1 MKTKSQKALTKFN
14 RIYDQLLEKGYS
26 PNQHMTDLY
35 ARVNGG
41 KAQWNVEQMESLTPV
56 QMSKQFKASN
66 GQTAYQVEKM
76 YRKVN
81 QAKDLVS
88 HLNATKTRSMRDGSG
103 ILPTDTYNMSPAMQE
118 AVDNI
123 YKGNITKGTKQ
134 MFASRTSMSKNI
146 ERKAMEEFVS
156 EPFYNKKNGAFVLTD
171 PRTYDIAA
179 KVSLTKATA
188 YEDART
194 TAAERNAKD
203 IAQMKEIFKGFKTGE
218 YKYGAA
224 ISEKIGDVF
233 KENKGLREKYTM
245 KKGKEYRV
253 DFTKLANFDEN
264 DFDATDPNAV
274 MRPLGSIARLTVDRL
289 MQNTGVNKELR
300 PSDASAIKRATT
312 YTEKADLNQNS
323 MLMKMVKDKFSEL
336 FKYSPV
342 FDYFFGNTALDSDT
356 SQTNMITAVRIV
368 NENDIDLV
376 ALYDDMVLLRPDNNT
391 MVSNFINDLQ
401 NGKYRIRGILAHLA

>member
-1 MKTKSQKALTKFN
+1 MKTKSQRALTKFN
-14 RIYDQLLEKGYS
+14 RIYNQLLEKGYS
-26 PNQHMTDLY
+26 PTQYLVDLH

-41 KAQWNVEQMESLTPV
+41 KAQWNVSQMQDLTPV
-56 QMSKQFKASN
+56 QMSKCFKASN
-66 GQTAYQVEKM
+66 GETAYQVEKM

-81 QAKDLVS
+81 HAKDLVS
-88 HLNATKTRSMRDGSG
+88 HLNATKTRSMKDGSG

-123 YKGNITKGTKQ
+123 YKGNITQDIKQ

-156 EPFYNKKNGAFVLTD
+156 EPFYNKTNGAFVLTD
-171 PRTYDIAA
+171 PRTFDIAA

-188 YEDART
+188 YEDAHT
-194 TAAERNAKD
+194 TAAERNARD
-203 IAQMKEIFKGFKTGE
+203 IAQMKEIFNGFKTGE

-224 ISEKIGDVF
+224 ISEQIGSVLTQ
-233 KENKGLREKYTM
+233 NKGLREKYTV

-274 MRPLGSIARLTVDRL
+274 VRPLGTIARLTVDKL

-300 PSDASAIKRATT
+300 PNDASAIKRATT
-312 YTEKADLNQNS
+312 YTEKVDLNNNS
-323 MLMKMVKDKFSEL
+323 QLMQMVKDKFSEL
-336 FKYSPV
+336 FKYSPI

-368 NENDIDLV
+368 NENDIDLE
-376 ALYDDMVLLRPDNNT
+376 ALYNDMVLLRPDNST
-391 MVSNFINDLQ
+391 MVSNFINNLQ
-401 NGKYRIRGILAHLA
+401 NGKYRMKQTN

>member
-1 MKTKSQKALTKFN
+1 MKTNSQKVLTKFN
-14 RIYDQLLEKGYS
+14 RIYNQYLEKGYQ
-26 PNQHMTDLY
+26 PTQRLVDLH

-41 KAQWNVEQMESLTPV
+41 KAQWNMSQMQNLTPV
-56 QMSKQFKASN
+56 QMSKQFKTSS
-66 GQTAYQVEKM
+66 GETAYNVEKM

-88 HLNATKTRSMRDGSG
+88 HLNATKTRSMKDGSG
-103 ILPTDTYNMSPAMQE
+103 ILPTDTYNMSNAMQE

-134 MFASRTSMSKNI
+134 MFASRISMSKNI

-156 EPFYNKKNGAFVLTD
+156 EPFYNKTNGAFVLTD
-171 PRTYDIAA
+171 PRTFDVAA

-194 TAAERNAKD
+194 TVAERNAKD
-203 IAQMKEIFKGFKTGE
+203 IAQMKEIFNGFKTGE

-224 ISEKIGDVF
+224 ISEQIGSVLAQ
-233 KENKGLREKYTM
+233 NKGLREKYTV

-274 MRPLGSIARLTVDRL
+274 VRPLGTIARLTVDKL
-289 MQNTGVNKELR
+289 MQNTGVNKKLR
-300 PSDASAIKRATT
+300 PADASAIKRATT

-323 MLMKMVKDKFSEL
+323 QLMQMVKDKFSEL
-336 FKYSPV
+336 FKYSPI

-368 NENDIDLV
+368 NENDIDLE
-376 ALYDDMVLLRPDNNT
+376 ALYNDMVLLRPDNST

-401 NGKYRIRGILAHLA
+401 NGKYRMKQTN

>member
-1 MKTKSQKALTKFN
+1 MKTNSQKALTKFN
-14 RIYDQLLEKGYS
+14 RIYNQFLEKGYS
-26 PNQHMTDLY
+26 PTQRLVDLH

-41 KAQWNVEQMESLTPV
+41 KAQWNMSQMENLTPV
-56 QMSKQFKASN
+56 QMSKYFKTSS
-66 GQTAYQVEKM
+66 GETAYQAEKM

-88 HLNATKTRSMRDGSG
+88 HLNATKTRSMKDGSG
-103 ILPTDTYNMSPAMQE
+103 ILPTDEYKMSPAMQE

-134 MFASRTSMSKNI
+134 MFASRISMSKNI

-156 EPFYNKKNGAFVLTD
+156 EPFYNKTNGAFVLTD
-171 PRTYDIAA
+171 PRTFDIAA

-224 ISEKIGDVF
+224 ISEQIGSVLAQ
-233 KENKGLREKYTM
+233 NKGLREKYTM

-274 MRPLGSIARLTVDRL
+274 NRPLGSIARLTVDRL

-323 MLMKMVKDKFSEL
+323 QIMNMVKDKFSEL
-336 FKYSPV
+336 FRYSPI

-368 NENDIDLV
+368 NENDIDLY
-376 ALYDDMVLLRPDNNT
+376 ALYNDMELLSPDNST
-391 MVSNFINDLQ
+391 MVSNFIKDLQ
-401 NGKYRIRGILAHLA
+401 NGKYRKKKIFA

>member
-1 MKTKSQKALTKFN
+1 MKTNSQKALTKFN
-14 RIYDQLLEKGYS
+14 RIYNQFLEKGYS
-26 PNQHMTDLY
+26 PTQRLVDLH

-41 KAQWNVEQMESLTPV
+41 KAQWNMSQMQNLTPV
-56 QMSKQFKASN
+56 QMSKQFKTSN
-66 GQTAYQVEKM
+66 GETAYQVEKM

-88 HLNATKTRSMRDGSG
+88 HLNATKTRSMKDGSG

-156 EPFYNKKNGAFVLTD
+156 EPFYNKTNGAFVLTD
-171 PRTYDIAA
+171 PRTFDIAA

-194 TAAERNAKD
+194 TAAERNARD

-224 ISEKIGDVF
+224 ISEQIGSVLAQ
-233 KENKGLREKYTM
+233 NKGLREKYTM

-264 DFDATDPNAV
+264 DFDATDPKAV
-274 MRPLGSIARLTVDRL
+274 VRPLGTIARLTVDKL

-300 PSDASAIKRATT
+300 PNDASAIKRATT

-323 MLMKMVKDKFSEL
+323 QLMQMVKDKFSEL
-336 FKYSPV
+336 FKYSPI

-368 NENDIDLV
+368 NENDIDLE
-376 ALYDDMVLLRPDNNT
+376 ALYNDMVLLRPDNST

-401 NGKYRIRGILAHLA
+401 NGKYRMKQTN

>member
-1 MKTKSQKALTKFN
+1 MKTKSQRALTKFN
-14 RIYDQLLEKGYS
+14 RIYSQLLEKGYS

-56 QMSKQFKASN
+56 QMSKQFKAAS

-118 AVDNI
+118 AVGNI

-134 MFASRTSMSKNI
+134 MFASRISMSKNI
-146 ERKAMEEFVS
+146 ERKAMEEYVS
-156 EPFYNKKNGAFVLTD
+156 EPFYNKTNGAFVLTD

-274 MRPLGSIARLTVDRL
+274 VRPLGSIARLTVDRL

-323 MLMKMVKDKFSEL
+323 QIMQMVKDKFSEL
-336 FKYSPV
+336 FKYSPI

-368 NENDIDLV
+368 NENDIDLE
-376 ALYDDMVLLRPDNNT
+376 ALYNDMVLLRPDNST
-391 MVSNFINDLQ
+391 MVSNFIKDLQ
-401 NGKYRIRGILAHLA
+401 NGKYRMKKSFA

>member
-1 MKTKSQKALTKFN
+1 MKTNSQKALTKFN
-14 RIYDQLLEKGYS
+14 RIYNQYLEKGYS
-26 PNQHMTDLY
+26 PTQRLSDLH

-41 KAQWNVEQMESLTPV
+41 KAQWNMSQMQNLTPV
-56 QMSKQFKASN
+56 QMSKYFKTSN
-66 GQTAYQVEKM
+66 GETAYQVEKM

-88 HLNATKTRSMRDGSG
+88 HLNATKTRSMKVGDG
-103 ILPTDTYNMSPAMQE
+103 ILPTDTYQMSPAMQE
-118 AVDNI
+118 AVDNV
-123 YKGNITKGTKQ
+123 YKGNITKDTKQ
-134 MFASRTSMSKNI
+134 MFASRTAMSKNI
-146 ERKAMEEFVS
+146 ERKAMEEYVS
-156 EPFYNKKNGAFVLTD
+156 EPFYNKTNGAFVLTD
-171 PRTYDIAA
+171 PRTFDIAA

-194 TAAERNAKD
+194 TAAERNARD

-224 ISEKIGDVF
+224 ISEQIGDVLAL
-233 KENKGLREKYTM
+233 NKGLREKYTV

-274 MRPLGSIARLTVDRL
+274 MRPLGSIARLTVDKL

-323 MLMKMVKDKFSEL
+323 QIMQMVKDKFSEL
-336 FKYSPV
+336 FKYSPI

-368 NENDIDLV
+368 NENGIDLY
-376 ALYDDMVLLRPDNNT
+376 ALYNDMILLVPNNRK
-391 MVSNFINDLQ
+391 MVSNFIDNLQ
-401 NGKYRIRGILAHLA
+401 NGKYRMKQTN

>member
-1 MKTKSQKALTKFN
+1 MKTKSQQALTTFN
-14 RIYDQLLEKGYS
+14 RIYNQYLEKGYS
-26 PNQHMTDLY
+26 PTPRLSDLH

-41 KAQWNVEQMESLTPV
+41 KAQWNVSQMQNLTPV
-56 QMSKQFKASN
+56 QMSKHFKASN
-66 GQTAYQVEKM
+66 GETAYQLEKM

-81 QAKDLVS
+81 HAKDLVS
-88 HLNATKTRSMRDGSG
+88 HLNTTKTRSMKDGSG
-103 ILPTDTYNMSPAMQE
+103 ILPTDTYQMSPAMQE
-118 AVDNI
+118 AIDNI
-123 YKGNITKGTKQ
+123 YKGNITKDTKQ
-134 MFASRTSMSKNI
+134 MFASRPSMSKHI
-146 ERKAMEEFVS
+146 ERKAMEEYVS
-156 EPFYNKKNGAFVLTD
+156 EPFYNKNNGAFVLTD
-171 PRTYDIAA
+171 PRTFDIAA

-188 YEDART
+188 YEDAHT
-194 TAAERNAKD
+194 TAAERNARD

-224 ISEKIGDVF
+224 LSEKIGDVF

-245 KKGKEYRV
+245 QKGKEYRV

-289 MQNTGVNKELR
+289 MQNTGVNKKLR
-300 PSDASAIKRATT
+300 PADASTIKRAAK

-323 MLMKMVKDKFSEL
+323 QIMQMIRDKFSEL
-336 FKYSPV
+336 FKYSPI

-368 NENDIDLV
+368 NENDIDLY
-376 ALYDDMVLLRPDNNT
+376 ALYNDMILLHPDNST
-391 MVSNFINDLQ
+391 MVSNFIDNLQ
-401 NGKYRIRGILAHLA
+401 NGKYRMKQSFA

>member
-1 MKTKSQKALTKFN
+1 MKTNSQKVLTKFN
-14 RIYDQLLEKGYS
+14 RIYNQFREKGYQ
-26 PNQHMTDLY
+26 PTQRLVDLH

-41 KAQWNVEQMESLTPV
+41 KAQWNMSQMQNLTPI
-56 QMSKQFKASN
+56 QMSKYFKTSS
-66 GQTAYQVEKM
+66 GETAYQAEKM

-88 HLNATKTRSMRDGSG
+88 HLNATKTRSMKDGSG

-134 MFASRTSMSKNI
+134 MFASRISMSKNI

-156 EPFYNKKNGAFVLTD
+156 EPFYNKTNGAFVLPD

-224 ISEKIGDVF
+224 ISEQIGSVLAQ
-233 KENKGLREKYTM
+233 NKGLREKYTM
-245 KKGKEYRV
+245 KKGKAYRV

-274 MRPLGSIARLTVDRL
+274 VRPLGTLARLTVDKL

-300 PSDASAIKRATT
+300 PADASAIKRATT
-312 YTEKADLNQNS
+312 YTEKTDLNQNS
-323 MLMKMVKDKFSEL
+323 QLMQMVKDKFSEL
-336 FKYSPV
+336 FKYSPI
-342 FDYFFGNTALDSDT
+342 FDYFFGNTALDSNT
-356 SQTNMITAVRIV
+356 SQTNMITAVRIA
-368 NENDIDLV
+368 NDNDIDLY
-376 ALYDDMVLLRPDNNT
+376 ALYNDMVLLRPDNST
-391 MVSNFINDLQ
+391 MVFNFIKDLQ
-401 NGKYRIRGILAHLA
+401 NGKYRKKKIFA

>member
-14 RIYDQLLEKGYS
+14 RIYNQYLEKGYS
-26 PNQHMTDLY
+26 PIQHLVDLH

-41 KAQWNVEQMESLTPV
+41 KAQWNVSQMQSLTPV
-56 QMSKQFKASN
+56 QMSKQFMASSSE
-66 GQTAYQVEKM
+66 TAYELEKM

-81 QAKDLVS
+81 HAKDLVS
-88 HLNATKTRSMRDGSG
+88 HLNATKTRSMKDGSG
-103 ILPTDTYNMSPAMQE
+103 ILPTDTYQMSPAMQE

-123 YKGNITKGTKQ
+123 YKGNITEGAKQ

-146 ERKAMEEFVS
+146 ERKAIEEYVS
-156 EPFYNKKNGAFVLTD
+156 EPFYNKTNGAFVLTD
-171 PRTYDIAA
+171 PRTFDIAA

-203 IAQMKEIFKGFKTGE
+203 IAQMKEIFKGFKTGD

-224 ISEKIGDVF
+224 ISEQIGSVLAQ
-233 KENKGLREKYTM
+233 NKGLREKYTV

-264 DFDATDPNAV
+264 DFDATDANAV
-274 MRPLGSIARLTVDRL
+274 MRPLGTIARLTVDKL

-312 YTEKADLNQNS
+312 YTEKAELNQNS
-323 MLMKMVKDKFSEL
+323 QLMQMVKDKFSEL
-336 FKYSPV
+336 FKYSPI

-368 NENDIDLV
+368 NENDIDLE
-376 ALYDDMVLLRPDNNT
+376 ALYNDMALLLPDNST

-401 NGKYRIRGILAHLA
+401 NGKYRMKQTN

>member
-14 RIYDQLLEKGYS
+14 RIYNQYLEKGYS
-26 PNQHMTDLY
+26 PIQHLSDLH
-35 ARVNGG
+35 ARVNSGN
-41 KAQWNVEQMESLTPV
+41 AQWNVEQMESLTPV

-66 GQTAYQVEKM
+66 GELAYNVEKM

-81 QAKDLVS
+81 HAKDLVAY
-88 HLNATKTRSMRDGSG
+88 LNATKTRSMKDGSG

-134 MFASRTSMSKNI
+134 MFASRISMSKNI
-146 ERKAMEEFVS
+146 ERKAMEEYVS
-156 EPFYNKKNGAFVLTD
+156 EPFYNKTNGAFVLTD
-171 PRTYDIAA
+171 PRTFDIAA

-194 TAAERNAKD
+194 TSAERNARD
-203 IAQMKEIFKGFKTGE
+203 IAQMKEIFNGFKTGV

-224 ISEKIGDVF
+224 ISEQIGSVLAL
-233 KENKGLREKYTM
+233 NKGLREKYTV
-245 KKGKEYRV
+245 KKGKENRV

-274 MRPLGSIARLTVDRL
+274 VRPLGTIARLAVDKL

-300 PSDASAIKRATT
+300 PSDASAIKRAAK

-323 MLMKMVKDKFSEL
+323 QIMQLVKDKFSEL
-336 FKYSPV
+336 FKYSPI

-368 NENDIDLV
+368 NENDIDLE
-376 ALYDDMVLLRPDNNT
+376 ALYNDMVLLHPDNST

-401 NGKYRIRGILAHLA
+401 NGKYRVKQN

>member
-14 RIYDQLLEKGYS
+14 RIYNQFLEKGYS
-26 PNQHMTDLY
+26 PNQYLVDLH

-56 QMSKQFKASN
+56 QMSKKFKASN
-66 GQTAYQVEKM
+66 GETVYQLEKM

-81 QAKDLVS
+81 HAKALVS
-88 HLNATKTRSMRDGSG
+88 HLNATKTRSMKDGSG
-103 ILPTDTYNMSPAMQE
+103 ILPTDTYQMSPAMQE
-118 AVDNI
+118 GVDNI

-134 MFASRTSMSKNI
+134 MFASRPTMSKNI

-156 EPFYNKKNGAFVLTD
+156 EPFYNKTNGAFVLTD
-171 PRTYDIAA
+171 PRTFDVAA

-188 YEDART
+188 YEDAHT

-224 ISEKIGDVF
+224 ISEQIGSVLAQ
-233 KENKGLREKYTM
+233 NRGLREKYTV
-245 KKGKEYRV
+245 KKGKAYRV

-264 DFDATDPNAV
+264 DFDETDPNAV
-274 MRPLGSIARLTVDRL
+274 MRPLGTVARLTVDKL
-289 MQNTGVNKELR
+289 MQNTGVNKKLR
-300 PSDASAIKRATT
+300 PADASAIKRATT

-323 MLMKMVKDKFSEL
+323 HLMQMVRDKFSEL
-336 FKYSPV
+336 FKYSPI

-368 NENDIDLV
+368 NENDIDLY
-376 ALYDDMVLLRPDNNT
+376 ALYNDMILLHPDNSS

-401 NGKYRIRGILAHLA
+401 NGKYRMKKS